1 MLIFKATCILFF
13 LPLFV
18 QLIIWRVRLP
28 KNQLR
33 ALLIIFLTSLV
44 IWIIWAFLFSIPAP
58 FALHV
63 AFAHLSLSLG
73 YIAFYA
79 AIEVDSPTLT
89 LVHFIAKSGSKGI
102 SYESAASY
110 LGQRPFF
117 NTRFT
122 GLIASGLI
130 QEREGK
136 FFVVG
141 KGSVAFRLILAFRK
155 LYGPIPKGG

>member
-1 MLIFKATCILFF
+1 MLIFKTTCILFV
-13 LPLFV
+13 LPMLV

-33 ALLIIFLTSLV
+33 SLMVLFSTSLI

-58 FALHV
+58 IALHV
-63 AFAHLSLSLG
+63 VLFYLSLSLC

-89 LVHFIAKSGSKGI
+89 LVHFIAKSGPEGV
-102 SYESAASY
+102 SYESAANF

-117 NTRFT
+117 RTRFT

-130 QEREGK
+130 QEKNGR

-141 KGSVAFRLILAFRK
+141 KGSFPFRLILAFRK
-155 LYGPIPKGG
+155 VYGPIAKGG